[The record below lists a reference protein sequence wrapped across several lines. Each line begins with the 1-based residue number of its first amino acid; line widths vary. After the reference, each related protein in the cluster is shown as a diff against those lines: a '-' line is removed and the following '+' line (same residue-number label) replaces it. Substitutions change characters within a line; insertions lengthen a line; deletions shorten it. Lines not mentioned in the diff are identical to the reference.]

1 MNKMRRGFG
10 LITAIIIM
18 VAVALLMSLMLTLT
32 HASLK
37 ATTDVYLKEQAEL
50 LARSA
55 TEYTMLAISGH
66 DNTNSCIEHV
76 NINYPNAATPTH
88 EANVSVYYFF
98 SNGAPANCNTV
109 LDNTIVTKESNMTAL
124 IDVWVSVDM
133 NNTGITEPIV
143 IHRRTLQ
150 KP

>member
-1 MNKMRRGFG
+1 MNRMRRGFG

-66 DNTNSCIEHV
+66 DNNNSCIEHV
-76 NINYPNAATPTH
+76 NISYPNAATPTH

-98 SNGAPANCNTV
+98 NGAPAKCNHV
-109 LDNTIVTKESNMTAL
+109 LNNAIATDESNMTAL